1 MAYIARHHPLVS
13 LEDVARG
20 AHGALE
26 PRGSR
31 PLVAVTFDDG
41 YLDNYVNA
49 VPILLQE
56 RVPAT
61 FFVSTGHIGS
71 ERPFPH
77 DLKKVG
83 RGLPTMTWDHLRAMR
98 AHGFTIGSHTVNHV
112 DCARME
118 REALR
123 AELAQSR
130 DRLRAE
136 LGLEQVLF
144 AYPFGRR
151 DNMTPQALEV
161 VKEVGFACCC
171 SAYGGVNGRE
181 LDRFNLLRIGV
192 NWRITPL
199 AFRAR
204 LAGFQWEGGRA
215 DTRTGREPR
224 VAHPEGGM

>member
-1 MAYIARHHPLVS
+1 M
-13 LEDVARG
+13 DQVARG
-20 AHGALE
+20 ELE
-26 PRGSR
+26 PRGGR

-71 ERPFPH
+71 QRPFAH
-77 DLKKVG
+77 DLTKVG
-83 RGLPTMTWDHLRAMR
+83 HGLPTMTWDHLRTMH
-98 AHGFTIGSHTVNHV
+98 AHGFTIGSHTVHHV
-112 DCARME
+112 DCARTE
-118 REALR
+118 RTELR
-123 AELAQSR
+123 RELVESR

-136 LGLEQVLF
+136 LGLDEVLF

-151 DNMTPQALEV
+151 ENMTPEALEV
-161 VKEVGFACCC
+161 VKGVGYACCC

-181 LDRFNLLRIGV
+181 PDRFDLLRIGV

-204 LAGFQWEGGRA
+204 LEGFRWEGRRTDARA
-215 DTRTGREPR
+215 GHEPR